1 MTTITNHCNKNDH
14 DDYNGDDNDD
24 DDKEQEAA
32 PVSHHCVFTRAEC
45 PTTKRVTEHK
55 NTNAAS
61 MATIIIM
68 GLEHKWSYW
77 CRISASGSSSVSLYM
92 WPVGPACLVIMT
104 VVSKKFKPLDDD
116 EAVEDDD
123 EDVN

>member
-1 MTTITNHCNKNDH
+1 MTMTMMMVNDNDMGDCNC
-14 DDYNGDDNDD
+14 DDNDD

-68 GLEHKWSYW
+68 DLEHK
-77 CRISASGSSSVSLYM
+77 
-92 WPVGPACLVIMT
+92 
-104 VVSKKFKPLDDD
+104 
-116 EAVEDDD
+116 
-123 EDVN
+123 

>member
-1 MTTITNHCNKNDH
+1 MILMITIMMTMIMTTMANKDDH
-14 DDYNGDDNDD
+14 DDYNSDDNDD
-24 DDKEQEAA
+24 DAKEQEAA

-68 GLEHKWSYW
+68 DLEHK
-77 CRISASGSSSVSLYM
+77 
-92 WPVGPACLVIMT
+92 
-104 VVSKKFKPLDDD
+104 
-116 EAVEDDD
+116 
-123 EDVN
+123 

>member
-1 MTTITNHCNKNDH
+1 MMHMMTTMVMTTMMTTITNHCNKNDH

-68 GLEHKWSYW
+68 DLEHK
-77 CRISASGSSSVSLYM
+77 
-92 WPVGPACLVIMT
+92 
-104 VVSKKFKPLDDD
+104 
-116 EAVEDDD
+116 
-123 EDVN
+123 

>member
-1 MTTITNHCNKNDH
+1 MTLMMTRMMTMTMTMMMVNDNDMGDCNC
-14 DDYNGDDNDD
+14 DDNDD

-68 GLEHKWSYW
+68 GLEHK
-77 CRISASGSSSVSLYM
+77 
-92 WPVGPACLVIMT
+92 
-104 VVSKKFKPLDDD
+104 
-116 EAVEDDD
+116 
-123 EDVN
+123 